1 MEFFLRGIMWF
12 ILLLSIFFIP
22 VCLFLFLSKYFS
34 KRIVLG
40 VSSFILVAYLF
51 CLSFLSSKPFVFVPS
66 EYQDYVDEL
75 KREEIQSYN
84 SGMYSMNIPFI
95 PIVIHVQ
102 EASDEYIR
110 VSTTYFPFGSTT
122 MTFLE
127 EDVPSLDSHLFEW

>member
-1 MEFFLRGIMWF
+1 MEFLLRGIMWF
-12 ILLLSIFFIP
+12 ILLVSIFFVP
-22 VCLFLFLSKYFS
+22 VCLFIFLSKYCKKSF
-34 KRIVLG
+34 VLC
-40 VSSFILVAYLF
+40 VSVFVLVVYLF
-51 CLSFLSSKPFVFVPS
+51 TLISLSSNPFVMVPS